1 MRIVILDGR
10 TLDQG
15 EASWQGLAELG
26 ELVVHERTDPG
37 DVVSRSFEADLL
49 LTNKT
54 PVTARDIERL
64 PKLRYIGVLA
74 TGFDVVDVEAARRR
88 GIPVT
93 NVPVYGTDSVAQLTF
108 ALLLELCHGA
118 GLHAEAVRAGDW
130 SRSPDWCFWKTPL
143 VELAGKTMGV
153 VGFGRIGRRV
163 ARIAQAF
170 GMRSVAH
177 HPGRTGR
184 PDEGIP
190 WIGLDDLLAVA
201 DVVSLHCPLTLD
213 TSGMINAERLRRMKP
228 TAFLLNTSRGKLIV
242 ERDLAD
248 ALAAG
253 RLAGAAVDVL
263 STEPPAPDNP
273 LLAAPN
279 CLVTPHLAW
288 ATREARA
295 RLLAVAVENA
305 KAFLADAPRNVVNLP
320 PALPP
325 AKTQEFA
332 S

>member
-1 MRIVILDGR
+1 MRIVVLDGR

-15 EASWQGLAELG
+15 EASWQALAALG
-26 ELVVHERTDPG
+26 ELVVHERTAPA
-37 DVVSRSFEADLL
+37 DVVPRALGADLL

-54 PVTARDIERL
+54 PVAAGDIERL
-64 PKLRYIGVLA
+64 PRLRYIGVLA
-74 TGFDVVDVEAARRR
+74 TGYDVVDVAAARRR

-108 ALLLELCHGA
+108 ALLLELCHRA
-118 GLHAEAVRAGDW
+118 GLHADAVRAGEW
-130 SRSPDWCFWKTPL
+130 SRSPDWCFWRTPL
-143 VELAGKTMGV
+143 IELAGKTLGV
-153 VGFGRIGRRV
+153 IGFGRIGRRV
-163 ARIAQAF
+163 ARIAQGF
-170 GMRSVAH
+170 GMRVAAH
-177 HPGRTGR
+177 HPRRSGRA
-184 PDEGIP
+184 DEDVL
-190 WIGLDDLLAVA
+190 WLSLDDLLAQS
-201 DVVSLHCPLTLD
+201 DVVSLHCPLTPATEGL
-213 TSGMINAERLRRMKP
+213 INAERLRRMKP
-228 TAFLLNTSRGKLIV
+228 TAFLLNTSRGKLVV

-263 STEPPAPDNP
+263 STEPPASDNP

-295 RLLAVAVENA
+295 RLLALAIANVR
-305 KAFLADAPRNVVNLP
+305 AFLAGEPRNVVNAS
-320 PALPP
+320 PAPSRS
-325 AKTQEFA
+325 QEFP